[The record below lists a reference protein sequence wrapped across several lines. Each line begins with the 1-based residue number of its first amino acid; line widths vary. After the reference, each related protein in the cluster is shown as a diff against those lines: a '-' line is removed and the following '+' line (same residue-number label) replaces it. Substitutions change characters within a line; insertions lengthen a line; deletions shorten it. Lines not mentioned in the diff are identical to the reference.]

1 LDCNS
6 AGYKELRTDS
16 MRRAESYIILE
27 IYVYMVGME
36 RSTFINNNTTTNLE
50 AVPVLK
56 YSCLQTDVSV

>member
-1 LDCNS
+1 
-6 AGYKELRTDS
+6 